1 MERSPAILGKSDEAI
16 APEHVKPAIMRRMSQ
31 VMEPTAG
38 RHGVR
43 AALAAA
49 LLFSAVLLGVAHV
62 NPSAASADARTDY
75 LVRLLSTSS
84 TFRVRAQ
91 AALSLGRIEGDPAVV
106 RALSQALGDAHPSVR
121 TAAASSLQRLADP
134 AALGALRAHARDS
147 DSGTRRAIAGAVS
160 ALERVARSRP
170 THTPASTGAATGNS
184 GPAQYYVGVGTP
196 GSRVPSLDAATLAAA
211 REFVSREVSSING
224 VALAPDGE
232 SSAAATRAI
241 RRRHLA
247 GYFVDSAITQVE
259 QSDRGLRVTVSVIVG
274 TYPGRDM
281 RAMLSGAATV
291 QGGAG
296 ASARRLAIEAA
307 LRSALRRLPQALAAS
322 GGRASR

>member
-1 MERSPAILGKSDEAI
+1 
-16 APEHVKPAIMRRMSQ
+16 MRR
-31 VMEPTAG
+31 TK
-38 RHGVR
+38 R
-43 AALAAA
+43 AADETQPQRRVMPSLA
-49 LLFSAVLLGVAHV
+49 LLLFVASLAGATWFGVSTAQ
-62 NPSAASADARTDY
+62 ADARTDY
-75 LVRLLSTSS
+75 LVRLLSTSD

-106 RALSQALGDAHPSVR
+106 QALARALDDAHPSVR

-134 AALGALRAHARDS
+134 DALAALRAHANDRDS
-147 DSGTRRAIAGAVS
+147 GARRAVVSAVR

-170 THTPASTGAATGNS
+170 THTPTLDSNAGSNS
-184 GPAQYYVGVGTP
+184 GPAEFYVGVGTP
-196 GSRVPSLDAATLAAA
+196 GSREPSVDAATLAAA
-211 REFVSREVSSING
+211 RAFVAREVAAMNG

-232 SSAAATRAI
+232 SRAAAARVLS
-241 RRRHLA
+241 RRHLT
-247 GYFVDSAITQVE
+247 GYFVDSSITQVQ

-291 QGGAG
+291 QGGASS
-296 ASARRLAIEAA
+296 SARQLAIEAA